1 MNLVGLASL
10 RGAPGVTTTALLVAG
25 LLNGP
30 VGLVEADLSGGT
42 LAVRYGLGRE
52 PGLTTFAAS
61 RATDP
66 GQWRFHAQDAGGV
79 PVLVGPDSPQ
89 SASALWHRAGAAVG
103 RELVAADAT
112 FVVDFGRVSEVVPLA
127 EHLELLVLL
136 VRPTAEHLVTLS
148 HRLPVLRQMTRQV
161 AVVLVGEGDYRPPDV
176 AVPLGVD
183 VLGVLP
189 HDVRAAGAM
198 AGEGRATQLARSPLV
213 RSATAVAAAVAATI
227 TTPETPMVVMR

>member
-1 MNLVGLASL
+1 M
-10 RGAPGVTTTALLVAG
+10 
-25 LLNGP
+25 
-30 VGLVEADLSGGT
+30 
-42 LAVRYGLGRE
+42 
-52 PGLTTFAAS
+52 
-61 RATDP
+61 
-66 GQWRFHAQDAGGV
+66 
-79 PVLVGPDSPQ
+79 
-89 SASALWHRAGAAVG
+89 
-103 RELVAADAT
+103 VAADAT
-112 FVVDFGRVSEVVPLA
+112 FVVDIGRVSEVIPLA

-136 VRPTAEHLVTLS
+136 VRPAAEHLVTLS
-148 HRLPVLRQMTRQV
+148 HRLPVLRQLTRQV

-227 TTPETPMVVMR
+227 TTPEPPMVVMP